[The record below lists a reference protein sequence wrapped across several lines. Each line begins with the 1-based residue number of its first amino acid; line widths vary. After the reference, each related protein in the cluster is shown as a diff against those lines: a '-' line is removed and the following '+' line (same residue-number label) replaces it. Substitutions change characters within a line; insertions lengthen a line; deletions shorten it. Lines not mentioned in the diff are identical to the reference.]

1 MAKQDTTDPDTSSES
16 SGNGKARAKAAASAL
31 RARVAQL
38 IWLVC
43 VLCAL
48 ALALGALLIALKAN
62 RDNNLVQFVL
72 DAANAVDLG
81 VFSKD
86 EGIKQF
92 KGDGAE
98 VKNALVNWGLGA
110 IAWLVVG
117 RILDRI
123 IRP

>member
-1 MAKQDTTDPDTSSES
+1 MAKDTTETQ
-16 SGNGKARAKAAASAL
+16 GNRKGRAASAASTL
-31 RARVAQL
+31 RARIAQV
-38 IWLVC
+38 IWLAC

-62 RDNNLVQFVL
+62 RDNGLVLFVL
-72 DAANAVDLG
+72 DAADTVDLG

-86 EGIKQF
+86 DGIKQF
-92 KGDGAE
+92 TGSGAE
-98 VKNALVNWGLGA
+98 IKNALVNWGIGA
-110 IAWLVVG
+110 IAWLIVG

>member
-1 MAKQDTTDPDTSSES
+1 MAKDSTETQDNRR
-16 SGNGKARAKAAASAL
+16 SGKGRAASAAAAL
-31 RARVAQL
+31 RARVAQV

-62 RDNNLVQFVL
+62 QDNGLVTFVL
-72 DAANAVDLG
+72 DAADTVDLG

-86 EGIKQF
+86 DGIKQF
-92 KGDGAE
+92 TGSGAE
-98 VKNALVNWGLGA
+98 VKNALFNWGLGA

>member
-1 MAKQDTTDPDTSSES
+1 MAKQETTES
-16 SGNGKARAKAAASAL
+16 QDNRTGGKARAAAAASL
-31 RARVAQL
+31 VRARVAQL

-62 RDNNLVQFVL
+62 RDNSLVQFVL
-72 DAANAVDLG
+72 DAADAVDLG

-92 KGDGAE
+92 KGSGAE
-98 VKNALVNWGLGA
+98 IKNALFNWGIGA
-110 IAWLVVG
+110 IAWLIVG
-117 RILDRI
+117 RILDRL

>member
-1 MAKQDTTDPDTSSES
+1 MAKDTTETE
-16 SGNGKARAKAAASAL
+16 GNRKDAKGRATAAASAL
-31 RARVAQL
+31 RARVAQV

-62 RDNNLVQFVL
+62 RDNDLVQFVL

-92 KGDGAE
+92 EGSSAE
-98 VKNALVNWGLGA
+98 IKNALFNWGLGA
-110 IAWLVVG
+110 IAWLIVG

>member
-1 MAKQDTTDPDTSSES
+1 VAKEETETKDRRT
-16 SGNGKARAKAAASAL
+16 ARAAGAANAV
-31 RARVAQL
+31 RARIAQL
-38 IWLVC
+38 VWLIC

-48 ALALGALLIALKAN
+48 ALAMGALLIALKAN
-62 RDNNLVQFVL
+62 KHNGLVQFVI
-72 DAANAVDLG
+72 DAADAVDLG

-92 KGDGAE
+92 KGAGAE
-98 VKNALVNWGLGA
+98 LKNALFNWGIGA
-110 IAWLVVG
+110 IVWLVVG

>member
-1 MAKQDTTDPDTSSES
+1 M
-16 SGNGKARAKAAASAL
+16 
-31 RARVAQL
+31 

-62 RDNNLVQFVL
+62 RDNSLVQFVL
-72 DAANAVDLG
+72 DAADAVDLG

-92 KGDGAE
+92 KGSGAE
-98 VKNALVNWGLGA
+98 IKNALSTGA
-110 IAWLVVG
+110 SVRSPG
-117 RILDRI
+117 
-123 IRP
+123 